1 MRPQA
6 IVGQILLITVIMV
19 SLVMATAAA
28 SWAQSNYLEKLGPP
42 QAGAIVPVE
51 LGTINL
57 TNGNLHLEI
66 PLGSFPQRGGDGF
79 TAKLA
84 YDSRIWI
91 HYSAAPAFLPS
102 FRPANVLG
110 VGLPTIGGWRL
121 VVSTWENGVNYA
133 SDTQQCDPSS

>member
-1 MRPQA
+1 MKPQTIAGPSVLVVVIAMSLA
-6 IVGQILLITVIMV
+6 IAN
-19 SLVMATAAA
+19 ATG

-51 LGTINL
+51 LGSINL
-57 TNGNLHLEI
+57 TNGNLHLEV

-91 HYSAAPAFLPS
+91 HYAAAPAFLPS

-110 VGLPTIGGWRL
+110 VG
-121 VVSTWENGVNYA
+121 
-133 SDTQQCDPSS
+133 